1 MRRITIIVLPF
12 VAFILAACPNRN
24 QANCEQHTDCDRVA
38 GGECL
43 LDPVTGGQWCS
54 YPAAE
59 CDSGRR
65 WEEPDTDPRIAGACV
80 ILDEE
85 VDAAQPDGPPADAR
99 IDGSPDAAGVVQWA
113 RAFGGTGNDP
123 IRDIAVT
130 ADESVLIVG
139 AFEASVG
146 FGGNSFT
153 SLGGSDAFVAKLSA
167 TGQHV
172 WSKQYGGGSNDSA
185 YAVALDAA
193 GDVYVIGTFQG
204 TVDFDGQSLTAGG
217 AADEFLIKLDGD
229 TGARVWAVKLGY
241 PLTDR
246 QDLAVSADGQAIAVV
261 GAFYGTINLGGSNL
275 TAVGADVAVAKYNST
290 GGHIWSRGFG
300 GTGTDRGYAVAL
312 LANGDVAI
320 AGTYRGPA
328 NFGGAQQLA
337 AAGTGTAGDAF
348 IARYA
353 SANGAYVWANGYG
366 GNDPS
371 AEELFTI
378 AADASAIYVGGHFG
392 GSASFGGSLLMANGS
407 DDAVLAKYDATTGSH
422 IWSKRFGGP
431 SYETIQRLA
440 LDNGEVWFSGYFS
453 GQTTVGAT
461 VLDSAG
467 IADVVYGRAA
477 VGTGDF
483 LGAGSVGGQGTE
495 SAAGIGVSAGNV
507 WVAGTFTTGFAM
519 FGATLSPVAMTDMFV
534 GRTQR

>member
-1 MRRITIIVLPF
+1 MRITTLALPF
-12 VAFILAACPNRN
+12 MLSVLAACPNRN
-24 QANCEQHTDCDRVA
+24 QANCEQHSDCNRVA

-59 CDSGRR
+59 CESGRR

-80 ILDEE
+80 IVDDEI
-85 VDAAQPDGPPADAR
+85 DAAQPDGPPADAR
-99 IDGSPDAAGVVQWA
+99 IDGQPDAAGVVQWA

-123 IRDIAVT
+123 IRDIVVT

-139 AFEASVG
+139 AFETSVG
-146 FGGNSFT
+146 FGGSSFT

-167 TGQHV
+167 DGQHV
-172 WSKQYGGGSNDSA
+172 WSKQYGAGSNDGA
-185 YAVALDAA
+185 FAVALDAA

-204 TVDFDGQSLTAGG
+204 TVDFDGQSLTAGASG
-217 AADEFLIKLDGD
+217 DEFMMKLDGD

-241 PLTDR
+241 PLTDK

-261 GAFYGTINLGGSNL
+261 GAFYGTINLGGSNM
-275 TAVGADVAVAKYNST
+275 TAVGADVAVAKYNGT

-328 NFGGAQQLA
+328 NFGGAQPLA
-337 AAGTGTAGDAF
+337 AAGTGIAGDAF
-348 IARYA
+348 VARYA
-353 SANGAYVWANGYG
+353 SANGAYLWANGYG
-366 GNDPS
+366 GNEAS
-371 AEELFTI
+371 GEELFAI
-378 AADASAIYVGGHFG
+378 AADASAIYVGGHFA
-392 GSASFGGSLLMANGS
+392 GSASFGGAALMANGS

-440 LDNGEVWFSGYFS
+440 IDGGEVWFSGYFS
-453 GQTTVGAT
+453 GQTIVGAT

-477 VGTGDF
+477 IGTGDF
-483 LGAGSVGGQGTE
+483 VSAGSVGGMGSE
-495 SAAGIGVSAGNV
+495 SAAGVAISSGNV

-519 FGATLSPVAMTDMFV
+519 FGATLSPVAMTDLFV